1 MNNIIED
8 LVVQL
13 STDPFNP
20 ELNFKCAVEYENL
33 NQTASAVSFYLRCA
47 EYGYE
52 TNKDLAYNSL
62 LRMARCFEDQ
72 SDRQYTVS
80 NCILQAITVIPDRP
94 EAYFMLSQF
103 YEKSNAW
110 QESYTWALLG
120 LNTTEKSPLL
130 VSVGYHG
137 TYCLEFQQAVA
148 AWWIGRRD
156 ESIEIFNNLLLSE
169 MKEEYVKHVKFNLG
183 KISNDLI

>member
-1 MNNIIED
+1 MNNIIEE

-33 NQTASAVSFYLRCA
+33 NQTASAISFYLRCA

-52 TNKDLAYNSL
+52 SHKILTYNSL

-80 NCILQAITVIPDRP
+80 NCILQAMTVLPDRP

-103 YEKSNAW
+103 HEKLQAW
-110 QESYTWALLG
+110 QECYTYAELGINKKNVKALPV
-120 LNTTEKSPLL
+120 N
-130 VSVGYHG
+130 VGYEG
-137 TYCLEFQQAVA
+137 KYCLDFQKAVS

-156 ESIEIFNNLLLSE
+156 ESIIIFNRLLESNISDT
-169 MKEEYVKHVKFNLG
+169 YRSCI
-183 KISNDLI
+183 ISNLDRIQN

>member
-20 ELNFKCAVEYENL
+20 DLNFKCALEYERL

-47 EYGYE
+47 EYGFE
-52 TNKDLAYNSL
+52 THKILTYSSL
-62 LRMARCFEDQ
+62 LKMARCFEDQ

-80 NCILQAITVIPDRP
+80 NCILQAMTVLPNRP

-103 YEKSNAW
+103 YEKSQSW
-110 QESYTWALLG
+110 QECYTYSELG
-120 LNTTEKSPLL
+120 LHKKNIKALPVHL
-130 VSVGYHG
+130 GYEG
-137 TYCLEFQQAVA
+137 KYSLEFEKAVA
-148 AWWIGRRD
+148 GWWIGRRD
-156 ESIEIFNNLLLSE
+156 ESIKIFNSLLKSDISETYRKAIIDNLE
-169 MKEEYVKHVKFNLG
+169 RIK
-183 KISNDLI
+183 